1 MTYIRHNVNIS
12 EGQKQKIQNAV
23 KNKTPV
29 SIRLSKNDLNGDHML
44 LLTPSQINK
53 IVKAKSL
60 NEGVTLNMSL
70 KQLKENLTVEGGFI
84 GALLGMLAPLAAR
97 VLPTLLGGLATGL
110 ISGGVEK
117 AIGGKGLDKKEKD
130 GFFIQKDNKCYCG
143 EYSGDGLYLRPH
155 KYQPKL
161 GDGIFL
167 KSGGNIYEGSSIL
180 NQIPIIGSLFKLFGL

>member
-1 MTYIRHNVNIS
+1 MYIKHNVNVS

-23 KNKTPV
+23 KNKTTV

-60 NEGVTLNMSL
+60 NAGVTIKMSL

-117 AIGGKGLDKKEKD
+117 VIGGKGLVQKD
-130 GFFIQKDNKCYCG
+130 GFFIQKGKECYCG

-155 KYQPKL
+155 KYQTKL
-161 GDGIFL
+161 GEGIFL
-167 KSGGNIYEGSSIL
+167 KSGCEIYEGSSIL
-180 NQIPIIGSLFKLFGL
+180 NQIPIIGSIFKLLGL